1 MMNELFNNREIAV
14 GVWLTVF
21 LVFAFVKVGRKPFA
35 DVLKHALAP
44 KILIPLFL
52 SFIPTAL
59 VVAVLAHFNLW
70 DLSVLKET
78 VYWAIGT
85 GLVMFGRFAEVK
97 SAKELYRHTARDTL
111 KVIIVLEFLIWF
123 YVFPLW
129 AELLLVPFTTLVV
142 TLGVFAKHMKV
153 DGAESAQKLFN
164 GVQIAI
170 GLVILSFAFMAFINN
185 PQLLFTYQNLE
196 LFLLPIV
203 LSFTYM
209 PSVYLVAL
217 YSNYELVFNRINYFT
232 KLGKKD
238 KKVVKLAAI
247 RCCGMS
253 VHKASRMI
261 RYLAFHF
268 NHETTKAKAV
278 KLIHEFDPD
287 KEVYRIE

>member
-1 MMNELFNNREIAV
+1 MSELFNNREIAA
-14 GVWLTVF
+14 GIWLIAF
-21 LVFAFVKVGRKPFA
+21 LIFAYKKAGREAFA
-35 DVLKHALAP
+35 DVLKHALTP
-44 KILIPLFL
+44 KILVPLLL
-52 SFIPTAL
+52 SFAPTAL

-85 GLVMFGRFAEVK
+85 GLVMFGRFTEVK
-97 SAKELYRHTARDTL
+97 SAKELYRHTAKYTL
-111 KVIIVLEFLIWF
+111 KVIIVLEFLVWF

-129 AELLLVPFTTLVV
+129 VELLLVPLTTLVV
-142 TLGVFAKHMKV
+142 VLGVFAKHMKV

-268 NHETTKAKAV
+268 NHETIKAKAV
-278 KLIHEFDPD
+278 KLIHEFNPD
-287 KEVYRIE
+287 KEVYKLE